1 MVFNRNNSQDPEMNS
16 ELRDILVLLPTWEQL
31 RLSVQVGRVT
41 AGVRNQRDREDTWG
55 SQEKVTAGI
64 ACRRG
69 IQFQGD
75 MGPPLFYKVLH
86 VA

>member
-1 MVFNRNNSQDPEMNS
+1 MVFNRNNSRDPEMSS

-55 SQEKVTAGI
+55 G
-64 ACRRG
+64 
-69 IQFQGD
+69 
-75 MGPPLFYKVLH
+75 
-86 VA
+86 